1 MKNLF
6 IYKYLIIG
14 IITVGLDYSMI
25 YLIYTVLSMNYI
37 LAICFGLSFAGIF
50 QFFANFHY
58 TFKLKNKNEYKKRA
72 IVYFIAI
79 IIGLFLSTLVVII
92 LENYIN
98 SLYLSKTFSL
108 FINFIYG
115 YTVSKYI
122 IFNKNIK
129 FYNNCD

>member
-1 MKNLF
+1 MLKNISIRYLF
-6 IYKYLIIG
+6 VSV
-14 IITVGLDYSMI
+14 ITVLIDYI
-25 YLIYTVLSMNYI
+25 TIFLIYSLLELNYI

-79 IIGLFLSTLVVII
+79 IIGVFLSTLVVII
-92 LENYIN
+92 LENFIN